1 MFNKS
6 KTNNVNQQP
15 SINTAPA
22 VEEVK
27 VETVE
32 EEVSEQLAAP
42 APVAPTPTTTTPA
55 RSSMMDMISTTA
67 TKPSIL
73 SEGFSFRGE
82 IAAKG
87 AIHVEGALNGQI
99 QVDELT
105 IGARGNWN
113 TQVAVSPSGS
123 HVIGNPAA
131 ATKLTEYVSY
141 TCPHCAEFDRQAV
154 DHLHLGIAGAN
165 GAETAQ
171 HARYLGL
178 VDVLEAQLLQGGD
191 DFCLGAKA
199 LFFQQGFKGLGQFF
213 LLVVV
218 FHLGLTNEGGDRLSR
233 SGGRYEQ
240 RCYFAFIC
248 LFWQGS
254 GACSAY

>member
-6 KTNNVNQQP
+6 KTNNVNQFQA
-15 SINTAPA
+15 INSVSVA
-22 VEEVK
+22 EDEQ

-42 APVAPTPTTTTPA
+42 APVASTTTTTTPA

-105 IGARGNWN
+105 IGARG
-113 TQVAVSPSGS
+113 QVEGVVTCSSLHIKGKFSGTATCNELIVTS
-123 HVIGNPAA
+123 SASVDGHVVYQ
-131 ATKLTEYVSY
+131 TLSVQK
-141 TCPHCAEFDRQAV
+141 
-154 DHLHLGIAGAN
+154 GASI
-165 GAETAQ
+165 
-171 HARYLGL
+171 
-178 VDVLEAQLLQGGD
+178 
-191 DFCLGAKA
+191 
-199 LFFQQGFKGLGQFF
+199 KGEL
-213 LLVVV
+213 LLVK
-218 FHLGLTNEGGDRLSR
+218 
-233 SGGRYEQ
+233 
-240 RCYFAFIC
+240 
-248 LFWQGS
+248 
-254 GACSAY
+254 

>member
-22 VEEVK
+22 VEEVE

-32 EEVSEQLAAP
+32 EEVSEQLAVTAP
-42 APVAPTPTTTTPA
+42 MAPTTNTTTPV

-105 IGARGNWN
+105 IGARG
-113 TQVAVSPSGS
+113 QVEGVVTCSSLHIKGKFSGTATCNELIVTS
-123 HVIGNPAA
+123 SASVDGHVVYQ
-131 ATKLTEYVSY
+131 TLSVQK
-141 TCPHCAEFDRQAV
+141 
-154 DHLHLGIAGAN
+154 GASI
-165 GAETAQ
+165 
-171 HARYLGL
+171 
-178 VDVLEAQLLQGGD
+178 
-191 DFCLGAKA
+191 
-199 LFFQQGFKGLGQFF
+199 KGEL
-213 LLVVV
+213 LLVK
-218 FHLGLTNEGGDRLSR
+218 
-233 SGGRYEQ
+233 
-240 RCYFAFIC
+240 
-248 LFWQGS
+248 
-254 GACSAY
+254 